1 MVVSKAACARAAALA
16 PATRRVAVR
25 AAKVPGHIARM
36 QAAQRKAASPDP
48 RAAAARN
55 ARPSFNSAPSQAS
68 YTPPPRAAS
77 PPPAR
82 SPPPAAAA
90 PRPTGGKVPGHIA
103 RMQAAAA
110 KAASPDPRAA
120 AARNARPS
128 FNAAPSQA
136 SYTPPPR
143 STENEFA

>member
-1 MVVSKAACARAAALA
+1 M
-16 PATRRVAVR
+16 
-25 AAKVPGHIARM
+25 
-36 QAAQRKAASPDP
+36 
-48 RAAAARN
+48 
-55 ARPSFNSAPSQAS
+55 
-68 YTPPPRAAS
+68 
-77 PPPAR
+77 
-82 SPPPAAAA
+82 
-90 PRPTGGKVPGHIA
+90 PGHIA

-143 STENEFA
+143 STENEFAARAASVSSPAPSGAKVPAHIRRMEAARAKALA